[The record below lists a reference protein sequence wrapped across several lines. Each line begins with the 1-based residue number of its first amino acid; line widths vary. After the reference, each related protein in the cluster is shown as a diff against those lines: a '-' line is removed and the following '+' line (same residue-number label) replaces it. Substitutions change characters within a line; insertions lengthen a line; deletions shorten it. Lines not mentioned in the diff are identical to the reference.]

1 MKKKKIAFP
10 AGLVLALAAVV
21 WASLAS
27 SGERGKV
34 VEVEKVAR
42 RDVIARVKASG
53 TINPKTKVEIQ
64 SKVIGEIVALP
75 VREGDAVT
83 AGQVVLQIE
92 PQLYEAARDQARAAL
107 DSTLV
112 ALERARAE
120 LANAELEFSRVTS
133 LAREGVVSQEMLDR
147 ARLARE
153 TAAIAVRMQEQAIR
167 QAQSAYQRAVDDL
180 ERTTIRAPIDGTV
193 TALNVEKGETAVMG
207 TMNFAGSVLMVIGDL
222 KEMIAEVDV
231 AESEVVS
238 LAVGQAA
245 TVTADA
251 LPGVQIP
258 GTVIEIASSGSK
270 QIDVVRFKVK
280 VALRDWD
287 TRIKPGMTAKAE
299 IVTARAEGVVSV
311 PQQVVQTR
319 WLAED
324 GKEVARREGD
334 ATQSEVSVVYLRE
347 GGTAVRRTVV
357 TGVHDEI
364 WVEIREGLVGGEE
377 VITGPYRVLR
387 ALQGGDAV
395 RLEKKK
401 KKSRGSD
408 GAD

>member
-1 MKKKKIAFP
+1 MKRILIGAT
-10 AGLVLALAAVV
+10 VMVALGAVV

-27 SGERGKV
+27 SGERGKI
-34 VEVEKVAR
+34 VEVEKAER
-42 RDVIARVKASG
+42 RDVVARVKASG
-53 TINPKTKVEIQ
+53 TINPKAKVEIQ

-92 PQLYEAARDQARAAL
+92 PQLYQAARDQAKAAY
-107 DSTLV
+107 DQTVV

-120 LANAELEFSRVTS
+120 LANAELELGRVLS
-133 LAREGVVSQEMLDR
+133 LHREGVVSQEMLDR
-147 ARLARE
+147 TRLARD
-153 TAAIAVRMQEQAIR
+153 TAAIAVRAQEKAIQQAG
-167 QAQSAYQRAVDDL
+167 SAYQRAVEDL
-180 ERTTIRAPIDGTV
+180 ARTTIRSPIDGTV

-238 LAVGQAA
+238 LAVGQSA

-251 LPGVQIP
+251 IPGVKMP

-270 QIDVVRFKVK
+270 QVDVVRFKVK
-280 VALRDWD
+280 VALRDRD

-299 IVTARAEGVVSV
+299 ITTARAEQVISV
-311 PQQVVQTR
+311 PQQAVQTR
-319 WLAED
+319 WLAAD
-324 GKEVARREGD
+324 GKEVTRREGD
-334 ATQSEVSVVYLRE
+334 ATQTEASVVYLRE
-347 GGTAVRRTVV
+347 GGKALRRTVV
-357 TGVHDEI
+357 TGIHDEI
-364 WVEIREGLVGGEE
+364 WVEIKQGLNGGEE

-387 ALQGGDAV
+387 ALKDGDAV

-401 KKSRGSD
+401 EKKRKESN

>member
-1 MKKKKIAFP
+1 MKR
-10 AGLVLALAAVV
+10 VLIGVAVVVVLGAVV

-34 VEVEKVAR
+34 VEVEKVER
-42 RDVIARVKASG
+42 RDVVARVKASG

-75 VREGDAVT
+75 VREGDTVT

-92 PQLYEAARDQARAAL
+92 PQLYQAARDQAKAAYEQAVV
-107 DSTLV
+107 S
-112 ALERARAE
+112 LERARAE
-120 LANAELEFSRVTS
+120 LANAEQQWERALS
-133 LAREGVVSQEMLDR
+133 LHREGVVSQEALER
-147 ARLARE
+147 AQLARD
-153 TAAIAVRMQEQAIR
+153 TAAIAVRVQEKAIR

-180 ERTTIRAPIDGTV
+180 ERTTIRSPIDGTV

-222 KEMIAEVDV
+222 KEMVAEVDV

-251 LPGVQIP
+251 LPGVAMP
-258 GTVIEIASSGSK
+258 GTVIEIASSGGR
-270 QIDVVRFKVK
+270 QVDVVRFKVK

-299 IVTARAEGVVSV
+299 IVTARAENAVTV
-311 PQQVVQTR
+311 PQQAVQTR
-319 WLAED
+319 WLAAD

-334 ATQSEVSVVYLRE
+334 TTQTEASVVYLRD
-347 GGTAVRRTVV
+347 GGKARRRSVV
-357 TGVHDEI
+357 TGIHDEI
-364 WVEIREGLVGGEE
+364 WVEIKEGLTGGEE

-387 ALQGGDAV
+387 ALKDGDAV
-395 RLEKKK
+395 RLDKK
-401 KKSRGSD
+401 KKSKESD

>member
-1 MKKKKIAFP
+1 MKRLLIGA
-10 AGLVLALAAVV
+10 AVVVVLGAVV
-21 WASLAS
+21 WASLAFP
-27 SGERGKV
+27 GERGKV
-34 VEVEKVAR
+34 VEVEKVER
-42 RDVIARVKASG
+42 RDVVARVKASG

-92 PQLYEAARDQARAAL
+92 PQLYQAARDQAKAAYEQAVV
-107 DSTLV
+107 S
-112 ALERARAE
+112 LERARAE
-120 LANAELEFSRVTS
+120 LANAEQQWERTLS
-133 LAREGVVSQEMLDR
+133 LHREGVVAQEVLER
-147 ARLARE
+147 AQLARD
-153 TAAIAVRMQEQAIR
+153 TAAIAVRVQEKTIR

-180 ERTTIRAPIDGTV
+180 ERTTIRSPIDGTV

-222 KEMIAEVDV
+222 KEMVAEVDV

-238 LAVGQAA
+238 LAVGQVA

-251 LPGVQIP
+251 LPGVEMT

-270 QIDVVRFKVK
+270 QVDVVRFKVK

-299 IVTARAEGVVSV
+299 IVTARAEGAVSV
-311 PQQVVQTR
+311 PQQAVQTR
-319 WLAED
+319 WLAAD

-334 ATQSEVSVVYLRE
+334 TTQTEASVVYLRE
-347 GGTAVRRTVV
+347 GGKALRRSVV
-357 TGVHDEI
+357 TGIHDEI
-364 WVEIREGLVGGEE
+364 WVEIKEGLTGGEE

-387 ALQGGDAV
+387 ALKDGDAV
-395 RLEKKK
+395 RLDKKK
-401 KKSRGSD
+401 KTKESD

>member
-1 MKKKKIAFP
+1 MKRTLIAV
-10 AGLVLALAAVV
+10 GVVVVLGAVV

-27 SGERGKV
+27 SGERGQV
-34 VEVEKVAR
+34 VEAEKVQR

-53 TINPKTKVEIQ
+53 TINPKVKVEIQ

-75 VREGDAVT
+75 VREGDAVR

-92 PQLYEAARDQARAAL
+92 PQLYQAARDQARAAY
-107 DSTLV
+107 DQTVV

-120 LANAELEFSRVTS
+120 LANAELEFSRVEA
-133 LAREGVVSQEMLDR
+133 LYQQGVVSKEMRDR
-147 ARLARE
+147 AALTRD
-153 TAAIAVRMQEQAIR
+153 TAAIAVRAQEKTIR
-167 QAQSAYQRAVDDL
+167 QAQSAYQRALDDL
-180 ERTTIRAPIDGTV
+180 ERTTIRSPIDGTV

-222 KEMIAEVDV
+222 SEMVAEVDV

-251 LPGVQIP
+251 LPGVEMP
-258 GTVIEIASSGSK
+258 GTVVEIAASGAK

-280 VALRDWD
+280 VALKEWD
-287 TRIKPGMTAKAE
+287 PRVKPGMSAKAE
-299 IVTARAEGVVSV
+299 IVTQRAENVLSV
-311 PQQVVQTR
+311 PQQAVQTR
-319 WLAED
+319 WLD
-324 GKEVARREGD
+324 QNGKEVTRKEGD
-334 ATQSEVSVVYLRE
+334 RTQSEVSVVYLRE
-347 GGTAVRRTVV
+347 EGKAVRRRVS

-364 WVEIREGLVGGEE
+364 WVEIKEGLSGGEE

-387 ALQGGDAV
+387 SLKDGDPV
-395 RLEKKK
+395 RLERKKK
-401 KKSRGSD
+401 TKEGS

>member
-1 MKKKKIAFP
+1 MKKILIGA
-10 AGLVLALAAVV
+10 AVVVVLGAVV

-27 SGERGKV
+27 SDERGKV
-34 VEVEKVAR
+34 VEVEKAAR
-42 RDVIARVKASG
+42 RDVVARVKASG

-64 SKVIGEIVALP
+64 SKVIGEIVALA

-92 PQLYEAARDQARAAL
+92 PQLYQAARDQARAAY
-107 DSTLV
+107 DQTVVS
-112 ALERARAE
+112 LERARAE
-120 LANAELEFSRVTS
+120 LANAELEYNRVLS
-133 LAREGVVSQEMLDR
+133 LSREGVVSEELLDR
-147 ARLARE
+147 TRLARD
-153 TAAIAVRMQEQAIR
+153 TAAIGVRAQEKTIR

-180 ERTTIRAPIDGTV
+180 ERTTIRSPIDGTV

-238 LAVGQAA
+238 LALGQAA

-251 LPGVQIP
+251 LPGVEMP

-287 TRIKPGMTAKAE
+287 QRIKPGMTAKAE
-299 IVTARAEGVVSV
+299 IVTARAEDVVSV
-311 PQQVVQTR
+311 PQQAVQTR

-324 GKEVARREGD
+324 GKEVERREGD
-334 ATQSEVSVVYLRE
+334 ATQTEVSVVYLRE
-347 GGTAVRRTVV
+347 GGKALRRKVV

-364 WVEIREGLVGGEE
+364 WVELKEGLAGDEE
-377 VITGPYRVLR
+377 VITGSYRVLR
-387 ALQGGDAV
+387 TLKDGDAV
-395 RLEKKK
+395 RLDSKKK
-401 KKSRGSD
+401 AKESD